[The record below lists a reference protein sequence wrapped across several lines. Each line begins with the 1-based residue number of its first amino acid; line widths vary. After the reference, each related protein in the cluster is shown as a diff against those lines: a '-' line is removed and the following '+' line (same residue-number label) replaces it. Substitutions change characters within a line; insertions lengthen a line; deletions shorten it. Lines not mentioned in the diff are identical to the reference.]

1 MDIKMFYKSQDEVA
15 KAINQIIDAYWLNE
29 LSEDNMIETIK
40 ALLQNNHSKIFKD
53 NDYTSVIKQKCGKR
67 RLEVVTRL
75 RELA

>member
-29 LSEDNMIETIK
+29 ISEERMIEAINT
-40 ALLQNNHSKIFKD
+40 LLQNNHSKIFKD
-53 NDYTSVIKQKCGKR
+53 NEYTSVIKQKCGKR

-75 RELA
+75 RELS

>member
-1 MDIKMFYKSQDEVA
+1 MFYKSQDEVA